1 MTFKRLCCSNCYHL
15 NLSWLATPG
24 CATPKQ
30 QYLKSS
36 VWVRLLH
43 KLFPIAHL
51 GMSLVESRKHTLLVY
66 NKTFFSERIQ
76 DPKGHLCFL
85 DALLHHE
92 VNTSWS
98 FLLLPSGNPYHTL
111 LPSAKENLGIKKANP
126 KRSFSLKMMDLTGSP
141 KSNSQLAIWLIR
153 IRWAKALLSKGDLW
167 SLWETP
173 GCEVQL

>member
-1 MTFKRLCCSNCYHL
+1 MTCYSRLCYTE
-15 NLSWLATPG
+15 ATIFEI
-24 CATPKQ
+24 Q
-30 QYLKSS
+30 
-36 VWVRLLH
+36 RLGS
-43 KLFPIAHL
+43 IAPQAVPHRTL
-51 GMSLVESRKHTLLVY
+51 GDVTGGSKKTQLLVY
-66 NKTFFSERIQ
+66 SQPFCSQRIQ